1 MALPHFW
8 LLIQE
13 RGRHWQ
19 GLRGTVKQRMGN
31 ELWLQKS
38 ALFMSP
44 PALTSSPS
52 IISKTE
58 TQFSEVHPRGL
69 TQVFSGHSDILVSV
83 ILLSVNFRNIFLCV
97 FLCLSVLF
105 QVLVL
110 GIESRASWMMF
121 RHPTIYSW
129 IVSFAS

>member
-1 MALPHFW
+1 MALLHFW

-13 RGRHWQ
+13 RGRHRQ
-19 GLRGTVKQRMGN
+19 GLRGAVKQRMGN
-31 ELWLQKS
+31 GSGSRNQPFS
-38 ALFMSP
+38 CP
-44 PALTSSPS
+44 PPPLTSSPS

-83 ILLSVNFRNIFLCV
+83 ILLSVNFRNIFLRV
-97 FLCLSVLF
+97 LLCLSVLF
-105 QVLVL
+105 QFLVL